1 MPQNGEGDPLI
12 VRVAITTTVLIAI
25 SPVAVRHARAA
36 PVNLAEQG
44 WTISA
49 DAEKTALMVRHERT
63 GSLLEDVQLQL
74 RGPKGLVRVE
84 KWSLSAAPHEMSII
98 TEAPRTRWI
107 FAPTRDTLR
116 ISCTSSNAIVIA
128 RIPAGKDR
136 LVARLLEE
144 DGVPVVWSGTDEV
157 VGSYGGTCT
166 RNPSALPASNP
177 ECAYFNGNDV
187 YNNWNGR
194 QALFDSINAN
204 AFLNHLVVYVMAGEG
219 MELGPR
225 MTVNEASRV
234 RPPSVVET
242 ARQREEPMTGFG
254 VTAAEARTLVS
265 LTSLTGVAY
274 SLASVMPEL
283 PADRTKLVQRTLPTM
298 PILPAD
304 LFSRGGDVEWAT
316 FKHVRADDRIHNY
329 PEILDLKINAVAGVY
344 DVVGLVNW
352 RQTKAT
358 KEISFSRK
366 LGIEPLNKLC
376 GVRLLEPAS
385 AGDLQGPD
393 GSGDRAARH
402 SCSAH
407 PPVAGKAATDRHF
420 PAYHRRLLDARLD
433 MGRVQEHPA
442 RLFPDRPRRHLRALR
457 ECARRSEG
465 NPSGSDLGGSGRRT
479 GATGP
484 DGQLPEDLLCRSAA
498 AGRVADH
505 FRVGTLVGK
514 SAYGISERVKRPRLG
529 RQCQGHTGSKLPVAS
544 GVHAS

>member
-107 FAPTRDTLR
+107 FPPTRDTLR
-116 ISCTSSNAIVIA
+116 ISCTSSDAIVIA

-225 MTVNEASRV
+225 MTVDEASRV

-254 VTAAEARTLVS
+254 VTAAEGAR
-265 LTSLTGVAY
+265 
-274 SLASVMPEL
+274 
-283 PADRTKLVQRTLPTM
+283 
-298 PILPAD
+298 
-304 LFSRGGDVEWAT
+304 W
-316 FKHVRADDRIHNY
+316 
-329 PEILDLKINAVAGVY
+329 
-344 DVVGLVNW
+344 
-352 RQTKAT
+352 
-358 KEISFSRK
+358 
-366 LGIEPLNKLC
+366 
-376 GVRLLEPAS
+376 
-385 AGDLQGPD
+385 
-393 GSGDRAARH
+393 
-402 SCSAH
+402 
-407 PPVAGKAATDRHF
+407 
-420 PAYHRRLLDARLD
+420 
-433 MGRVQEHPA
+433 
-442 RLFPDRPRRHLRALR
+442 
-457 ECARRSEG
+457 
-465 NPSGSDLGGSGRRT
+465 
-479 GATGP
+479 
-484 DGQLPEDLLCRSAA
+484 
-498 AGRVADH
+498 
-505 FRVGTLVGK
+505 
-514 SAYGISERVKRPRLG
+514 
-529 RQCQGHTGSKLPVAS
+529 
-544 GVHAS
+544 